1 MQQGA
6 REPGR
11 QGRSGAEDQEKMEER
26 RRRLREFQAR
36 IAGEPIERAQWDWLE
51 DESIERA
58 QWLWLIFLGME
69 KVFSIAEQE
78 RITRT
83 IELEVEGL

>member
-1 MQQGA
+1 
-6 REPGR
+6 
-11 QGRSGAEDQEKMEER
+11 MEER

-36 IAGEPIERAQWDWLE
+36 IVGEPIERAQWDWLE

-58 QWLWLIFLGME
+58 QWLWLIFIGME